1 MHTPD
6 QLLTAAQA
14 AGIDCIAVA
23 ELSYVAYRF
32 DGLLPGMSTVIVP
45 LSKRIVEHEGLDA
58 AMRAARS
65 LIDEAP
71 RVDPS

>member
-1 MHTPD
+1 
-6 QLLTAAQA
+6 
-14 AGIDCIAVA
+14 
-23 ELSYVAYRF
+23 
-32 DGLLPGMSTVIVP
+32 MSTVIVP